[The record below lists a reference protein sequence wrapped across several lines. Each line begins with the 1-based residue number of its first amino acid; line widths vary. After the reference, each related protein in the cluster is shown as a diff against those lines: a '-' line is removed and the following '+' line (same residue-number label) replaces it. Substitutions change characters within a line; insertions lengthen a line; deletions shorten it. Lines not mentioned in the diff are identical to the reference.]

1 MDRVNSFLKDQG
13 LPSIFVYVDHVENSS
28 RNSAPRRPKFCNC
41 SKGNEIRLRIYRNNR
56 TLGVESSM
64 EEIVWRISVFWNRDV
79 GVFTVLSLETRVTQ
93 AAVIRPRAPEAV
105 SHCLARLHR
114 VSFCQLARHAARTRA
129 WTICAS
135 GVGPA

>member
-1 MDRVNSFLKDQG
+1 
-13 LPSIFVYVDHVENSS
+13 
-28 RNSAPRRPKFCNC
+28 
-41 SKGNEIRLRIYRNNR
+41 
-56 TLGVESSM
+56 M

-114 VSFCQLARHAARTRA
+114 VSPLSANSRDTPRVHVLGRYAR
-129 WTICAS
+129 
-135 GVGPA
+135 VV